1 MNFQTQKKIEEIK
14 ELIKNGKPLDE
25 ITRTK
30 FGTRKKKDIWLDKTH
45 QSFTEEELKYLNHSF
60 TPEFVEAEEIIVE
73 TPKPLEV
80 ENIAVSEVSVEEIQ
94 NNKSTEER
102 QRTEEIVE
110 EKPAQVSPFNFN
122 LDTQKV
128 FKSFDELKTPQDKI
142 QFLLTDK
149 VLKALLFMTEGQSI
163 VNEAEATLK
172 FNLENVK
179 NKYSKNIK
187 IKNIRINEELYK
199 EFTDFCENNKITII
213 SALSCA
219 LEEFLE
225 KYKDLKKEK

>member
-1 MNFQTQKKIEEIK
+1 MNFQTKRKIDEIK
-14 ELIKNGKPLDE
+14 ELIKKETTIDE
-25 ITRTK
+25 IIKAK
-30 FGTRKKKDIWLDKTH
+30 FGTRKKKDTWLDLNH
-45 QSFTEEELKYLNHSF
+45 QHFTEDELKYLNHSI
-60 TPEFVEAEEIIVE
+60 TGELVETLEI

-80 ENIAVSEVSVEEIQ
+80 ENIEVSEVSVKENQ
-94 NNKSTEER
+94 DNKPTEER
-102 QRTEEIVE
+102 QGTEEFTK
-110 EKPAQVSPFNFN
+110 EKPAPVSPFNFS

-128 FKSFDELKTPQDKI
+128 FKSFDELKTPQDKL

-149 VLKALLFMTEGQSI
+149 VLKALLFMTEDQSI

-225 KYKDLKKEK
+225 KYKNLKKKK

>member
-1 MNFQTQKKIEEIK
+1 MNFQTKRKINEIK
-14 ELIKNGKPLDE
+14 ELIQKETTLDE
-25 ITRTK
+25 IIKTK
-30 FGTRKKKDIWLDKTH
+30 FGTRKKKDTWLDVNH
-45 QSFTEEELKYLNHSF
+45 QHFTENELKYLNHSF
-60 TPEFVEAEEIIVE
+60 TAEFVEAEEILEV

-80 ENIAVSEVSVEEIQ
+80 ENIEVSEVSVEENQ
-94 NNKSTEER
+94 DNKPTEER
-102 QRTEEIVE
+102 QGTEEFTE
-110 EKPAQVSPFNFN
+110 EKTAPVSPFNFS

-128 FKSFDELKTPQDKI
+128 FKSFDELKTPQDKL

-225 KYKDLKKEK
+225 KYKNLKKEK

>member
-1 MNFQTQKKIEEIK
+1 MRYQTERKINEIK
-14 ELIKNGKPLDE
+14 ELIKKETPLDE
-25 ITRTK
+25 IIKAK
-30 FGTRKKKDIWLDKTH
+30 FGTRKKKDTWLDINH
-45 QSFTEEELKYLNHSF
+45 QHFTEDELKFLNHSF
-60 TPEFVEAEEIIVE
+60 TLEFVEDEEILKV
-73 TPKPLEV
+73 TPKPL
-80 ENIAVSEVSVEEIQ
+80 VEENQ
-94 NNKSTEER
+94 DNKPTEER
-102 QRTEEIVE
+102 QGTEEFTE
-110 EKPAQVSPFNFN
+110 EKPAPVSPFNFS

-128 FKSFDELKTPQDKI
+128 FKSFDELKTPQDKL

-225 KYKDLKKEK
+225 KYKDLKKKK